1 MALGILFYRW
11 HNVLASRIKRRY
23 PLWRDEDVFQA
34 ARRWN
39 IATLQN
45 IIAYEYIPAF
55 LGARISPYQGYKS
68 SMHPG
73 ISHVFQSAAF
83 RFGHTMIPPGIYL
96 RNGQCNFQKNDSSN
110 AALRLC
116 SSWWD
121 AQGVVSGLMGK
132 DPEVTEN
139 ILRGLSSQIAE
150 REDANLCSDVRN
162 KLFGPMEFSR
172 RDLASLNIMRGRDNG
187 LPDYNTVRK
196 CYGLPMINNW
206 SEINHEKYKE
216 HPDLFHTLR
225 ELYGEN
231 GLTNIDLFIGGMLET
246 RTGPGELFTSIVKEQ
261 FETLRDSDRFW
272 FENEENQIFTPSEIE
287 EIRRIKLWD
296 IIVNATS
303 IKPDEI
309 QKNVFFWMDSDPCPQ
324 PRQLNSSNLPECNL
338 VQQKDSFQGSETA
351 YIYAMVLV
359 IFFPLVCWITSYG
372 MTRLRQKQSEEARK
386 NIQQKDCISFMNCL
400 STKTDINV
408 TKNELQS
415 ETKVK

>member
-1 MALGILFYRW
+1 
-11 HNVLASRIKRRY
+11 
-23 PLWRDEDVFQA
+23 
-34 ARRWN
+34 
-39 IATLQN
+39 
-45 IIAYEYIPAF
+45 
-55 LGARISPYQGYKS
+55 
-68 SMHPG
+68 
-73 ISHVFQSAAF
+73 
-83 RFGHTMIPPGIYL
+83 
-96 RNGQCNFQKNDSSN
+96 
-110 AALRLC
+110 
-116 SSWWD
+116 
-121 AQGVVSGLMGK
+121 
-132 DPEVTEN
+132 
-139 ILRGLSSQIAE
+139 
-150 REDANLCSDVRN
+150 
-162 KLFGPMEFSR
+162 MEFSR

-225 ELYGEN
+225 DLYGEN

-272 FENEENQIFTPSEIE
+272 FENEENQIFTPTEIE
-287 EIRRIKLWD
+287 EIKKIKLWD

-400 STKTDINV
+400 STKSDVNV
-408 TKNELQS
+408 TKNELQTD
-415 ETKVK
+415 TKVKRLIKSGSAEKSKQFFAEGMWAQEWLNVSRSRLVFVVLAEEEQKAIQVFDKKSDLIRSISLKNTTKLKVKVNKDIEHSR